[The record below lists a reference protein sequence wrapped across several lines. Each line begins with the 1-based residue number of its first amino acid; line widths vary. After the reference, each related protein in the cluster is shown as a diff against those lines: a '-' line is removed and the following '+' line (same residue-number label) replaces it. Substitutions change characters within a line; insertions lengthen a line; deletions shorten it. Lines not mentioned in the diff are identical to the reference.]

1 LPIILSVVNDDWSR
15 EQVEAVVADYLE
27 MLAMELRGDDYNK
40 AERNRQLQAVIGR
53 TRGSIERKH
62 QNISAVMI
70 AEGFPYVSGYKPLG
84 HAQKLLKD
92 VVVERLLLAEDLHQG
107 LTVIVEKTQVDQPMI
122 KDILSI
128 RVASPVREKQEYAV
142 NEEPLNGLSV
152 AKKPLRK
159 NYLEAEMRNRAIGSA
174 GEELAM
180 RYEHERLWRAG
191 KRDLADRIEHVAR
204 SRGDGLGYDIL
215 SFETTGQEHLIE
227 VKTTNFGALTPFFV
241 SRNEV
246 GVSEM
251 TEVNYS
257 LYRLFNFRRQPRLY
271 VLDGPLRR
279 SCELEPFQYSAL
291 PA

>member
-1 LPIILSVVNDDWSR
+1 MNDDWSR
-15 EQVEAVVADYLE
+15 EQVEAAVADYLE
-27 MLAMELRGDDYNK
+27 MLAMELRGEDYNK

-70 AEGFPYVSGYKPLG
+70 VQGFPYVSGYKPLG
-84 HAQKLLKD
+84 HAQKLVRD
-92 VVVERLLLAEDLHQG
+92 VVIERLTIAEDVQQSLN
-107 LTVIVEKTQVDQPMI
+107 LIVEKAEVGQPTI
-122 KDILSI
+122 KDLLSI
-128 RVASPVREKQEYAV
+128 KVPPPVRERQGYAV
-142 NEEPLNGLSV
+142 EEELTGELSV
-152 AKKPLRK
+152 AKRPFRK
-159 NYLEAEMRNRAIGSA
+159 NYLEAEMRNRAIGLA

-191 KRDLADRIEHVAR
+191 KRELADKIEHVSR

-215 SFETTGQEHLIE
+215 SFETTGQERLIE

-246 GVSEM
+246 GFSET
-251 TEVNYS
+251 TEVNFA
-257 LYRLFNFRRQPRLY
+257 LYRLFNFRKQPGLF
-271 VLDGPLRR
+271 VLDGPLSR

>member
-1 LPIILSVVNDDWSR
+1 VNDDWSR
-15 EQVEAVVADYLE
+15 EQVEAAVADYIE
-27 MLAMELRGDDYNK
+27 MLAMELRGEDYSK

-70 AEGFPYVSGYKPLG
+70 VQGFPYVSGYKPLG
-84 HAQKLLKD
+84 HAQKLLRD
-92 VVVERLLLAEDLHQG
+92 VVIERLLIAEDMHQS
-107 LTVIVEKTQVDQPMI
+107 LTFIVENTQVDQPMI
-122 KDILSI
+122 KDLLSI
-128 RVASPVREKQEYAV
+128 KVAPPVREKQEYAV
-142 NEEPLNGLSV
+142 NEKSPDEPSV
-152 AKKPLRK
+152 AKKPFRR
-159 NYLEAEMRNRAIGSA
+159 NYLEAEMRNRAIGLA
-174 GEELAM
+174 GEKLAM

-191 KRDLADRIEHVAR
+191 KRDLAGRIDHVAR

-215 SFETTGQEHLIE
+215 SFETTGLERLIE

-246 GVSEM
+246 GFSE
-251 TEVNYS
+251 TAEVNYA
-257 LYRLFNFRRQPRLY
+257 LYRLFNFRRQPSLF